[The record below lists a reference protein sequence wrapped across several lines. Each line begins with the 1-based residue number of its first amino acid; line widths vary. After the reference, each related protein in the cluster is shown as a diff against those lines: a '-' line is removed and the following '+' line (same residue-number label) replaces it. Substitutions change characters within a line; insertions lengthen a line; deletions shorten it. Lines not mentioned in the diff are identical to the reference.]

1 MPLRLTD
8 GPTTDRSLAA
18 MLAEAADEGRPLVG
32 AWSSMGSPVAAE
44 LLAGSGLDV
53 VLVDGEHGPND
64 LRDVLAQ
71 LQATAAYPVATLVR
85 VPSGDPV
92 GLKRVLDLGAT
103 NVLVPMVDSAAE
115 AEAAVRA
122 VRYPP
127 AGVRGVGSALA
138 RSSRWARVP
147 GYLGGADD
155 GITLVVQLETRAAID
170 DAAAIAGTDGVGAVL
185 VGPADLAAS
194 LGHLGRQDHPEVV
207 DAVLGAIAACRAAG
221 TPVGVN
227 AFDPAMA
234 DRYLDAGAA
243 YVVVGADVTLIARGS
258 EQLAA
263 RVASRTTTP
272 QPKDGGTR

>member
-1 MPLRLTD
+1 MPLRLT
-8 GPTTDRSLAA
+8 TDRSLSAVLADTAA
-18 MLAEAADEGRPLVG
+18 EGRAAVG

-44 LLAGSGLDV
+44 ILAGSGLDV

-64 LRDVLAQ
+64 LTTVLAQ

-115 AEAAVRA
+115 ADAAVRA

-127 AGVRGVGSALA
+127 AGIRGVGSALA
-138 RSSRWARVP
+138 RSSRWNGVP
-147 GYLGGADD
+147 GYLAGADE

-170 DAAAIAGTDGVGAVL
+170 DAAAIAGTDGVDAVL
-185 VGPADLAAS
+185 IGPADLAAS
-194 LGHLGRQDHPEVV
+194 LGHLGQQDHPEVV
-207 DAVLGAIAACRAAG
+207 DAVVTALAACREAG
-221 TPVGVN
+221 TPAGVN

-234 DRYLDAGAA
+234 DRYLDAGAS
-243 YVVVGADVTLIARGS
+243 YVVVGADVTLIARGAG
-258 EQLAA
+258 ELAA
-263 RVASRTTTP
+263 RVASRTPTTA
-272 QPKDGGTR
+272 QPKDGGHR

>member
-1 MPLRLTD
+1 MPLRLT
-8 GPTTDRSLAA
+8 TDRSLSAVLADAA
-18 MLAEAADEGRPLVG
+18 AQGRAAVG

-44 LLAGSGLDV
+44 ILAGSGLDV

-64 LRDVLAQ
+64 LTTLLAQ

-115 AEAAVRA
+115 AAAAVRA

-127 AGVRGVGSALA
+127 AGIRGVGSALA
-138 RSSRWARVP
+138 RSSRWNGVP
-147 GYLGGADD
+147 GYLTGADD

-170 DAAAIAGTDGVGAVL
+170 DAAAVAGTDGVGAVL
-185 VGPADLAAS
+185 IGPADLAAS
-194 LGHLGRQDHPEVV
+194 LGHLGQQDHPEVV
-207 DAVLGAIAACRAAG
+207 DAVLGAIAACRSVG

-234 DRYLDAGAA
+234 DRYLDAGAS
-243 YVVVGADVTLIARGS
+243 YVVVGADVTLIARGAA
-258 EQLAA
+258 QLAD
-263 RVASRTTTP
+263 RVISRTPSTTR
-272 QPKDGGTR
+272 QKDGGPR

>member
-1 MPLRLTD
+1 MPLRL
-8 GPTTDRSLAA
+8 TTDRSLAA
-18 MLAEAADEGRPLVG
+18 LLAEADGRPLVG
-32 AWSSMGSPVAAE
+32 AWSSLGSPLAAE
-44 LLAGSGLDV
+44 ILAGSGLDV

-64 LRDVLAQ
+64 LTTVLAQ

-85 VPSGDPV
+85 VPWGDAV
-92 GLKRVLDLGAT
+92 TLKRVLDLGAT
-103 NVLVPMVDSAAE
+103 NVLVPMVDSARQAQE
-115 AEAAVRA
+115 AVRA

-138 RSSRWARVP
+138 RSSRWNRVS
-147 GYLGGADD
+147 GYLDEADD
-155 GITLVVQLETRAAID
+155 GITLVVQLETRAAIE
-170 DAAAIAGTDGVGAVL
+170 DAEAIAGTDGVDAVL

-194 LGHLGRQDHPEVV
+194 LGHLGQQDHPEVV
-207 DAVLGAIAACRAAG
+207 DAVLAALDAGRRTG

-243 YVVVGADVTLIARGS
+243 YVVVGADVTLIARGA

-263 RVASRTTTP
+263 RVAART
-272 QPKDGGTR
+272 KDGGPR

>member
-1 MPLRLTD
+1 MPLRL
-8 GPTTDRSLAA
+8 TTDRSLAA
-18 MLAEAADEGRPLVG
+18 VLADAAADGRAAVG

-64 LRDVLAQ
+64 LTTVLAQ

-138 RSSRWARVP
+138 RSSRWSRVP

-170 DAAAIAGTDGVGAVL
+170 DAAAIAGTDGVDAVL
-185 VGPADLAAS
+185 IGPADLAAS
-194 LGHLGRQDHPEVV
+194 LGHLGQQDHPEVV

-221 TPVGVN
+221 TPAGVN

-263 RVASRTTTP
+263 RVASRTH
-272 QPKDGGTR
+272 PKDGGTR

>member
-1 MPLRLTD
+1 MPLRLNVD
-8 GPTTDRSLAA
+8 SRGTDRSLAGL
-18 MLAEAADEGRPLVG
+18 LAERERPLVG

-44 LLAGSGLDV
+44 ILAGSGLDV

-64 LRDVLAQ
+64 LTTVLAQ

-103 NVLVPMVDSAAE
+103 NVLVPMVDSVAQATD
-115 AEAAVRA
+115 AVRA

-138 RSSRWARVP
+138 RSSRWNRVP
-147 GYLGGADD
+147 GYLDGADD
-155 GITLVVQLETRAAID
+155 GITLVVQLETRAAIA
-170 DAAAIAGTDGVGAVL
+170 DAEAIAAVAGVGAVL

-194 LGHLGRQDHPEVV
+194 LGHLGKQDHPEVV
-207 DAVLGAIAACRAAG
+207 DAVLGAIDACRRAG

-227 AFDPAMA
+227 AFDPVMA
-234 DRYLDAGAA
+234 EKYAGAGAA
-243 YVVVGADVTLIARGS
+243 YVVVGADVTLLARGA
-258 EQLAA
+258 EQLAVDA
-263 RVASRTTTP
+263 AGFTP
-272 QPKDGGTR
+272 HPGFG